1 MPLSDYALTDS
12 QIKAANEYERTRSVK
27 AVAKLCGISYDAAKK
42 RLAKVKKRAA
52 LAGYAP
58 QFGLSG
64 NLSPVERLKGRSILE
79 DMRTGEKVLQ
89 WTKSSVTVEQQ
100 VAVLQEV
107 CDELKAGIKP
117 LQPSKQKRK
126 TASDLLNL
134 FVLTDAHFGMKAW
147 SEETGADWDLDI
159 AERTVLNAV
168 QHLVSVSPDAH
179 TALLAQ
185 LGDCLHFDGILPVT
199 PSSGHILDA
208 DSRFAKVVR
217 TVVRVLR
224 NVISM
229 LLESHKQ
236 VVVLMA
242 AGNHDPASSVWLQ
255 ELFIELFRNDKRL
268 KMISSPLPYYVYQH
282 REVMLGF
289 HHGHKAKI
297 NTIANTFLGEFR
309 EIYGKTGQT
318 YIHTGH
324 FHSWSGKEFSG
335 SIVEQHP
342 TLAARDAY
350 SSHGGWHS
358 QRKMSVITYDS
369 TAEISRFSYTV
380 RQK

>member
-1 MPLSDYALTDS
+1 MPLSHYAVT
-12 QIKAANEYERTRSVK
+12 QENAIAADEYERTRSIK
-27 AVAKLCGISYDAAKK
+27 AVAIKLGINYSAAKK
-42 RLAKVKKRAA
+42 RIARIKKRAA
-52 LAGYAP
+52 LHGYSP
-58 QFGLSG
+58 EFGLPG
-64 NLSPVERLKGRSILE
+64 HLSPVERLKGRSILQ
-79 DMRTGEKVLQ
+79 DVRTGETVLQ
-89 WTKSSVTVEQQ
+89 WTKSSVSIEQQ
-100 VAVLQEV
+100 VEVLREV
-107 CDELKAGIKP
+107 TNELKTSIKP
-117 LQPSKQKRK
+117 LRPSKLERK
-126 TASDLLNL
+126 KTLDLLNL
-134 FVLTDAHFGMKAW
+134 YILTDAHFGMKAW
-147 SEETGADWDLDI
+147 SEETGADWDLEI
-159 AERTVLNAV
+159 AERTVLDAV
-168 QHLVSVSPDAH
+168 QHLVSVSPAAS
-179 TALLAQ
+179 TAFLAQ

-199 PSSGHILDA
+199 PTSGHVLDA
-208 DSRFAKVVR
+208 DSRFVKVVR

-224 NVISM
+224 RIITL

-282 REVMLGF
+282 QNVMLGF

-297 NTIANTFLGEFR
+297 NSIANTFLGEFR

-342 TLAARDAY
+342 TLASRDAY
-350 SSHGGWHS
+350 SAHGGWHS
-358 QRKMSVITYDS
+358 QRRMSVITYDS
-369 TAEISRFSYTV
+369 VAEISRFSYTV